1 MITRDTR
8 LAWALARDDG
18 MRSQHGVIVDK
29 LEVGTDIQVGV
40 RGGVGA
46 GVNADYSQVA
56 SCIAG
61 MAAPLQSVGDALNC
75 RGVLSDK
82 AYKQAASVAA
92 LSAAQVVGRKLSG
105 FNQWSPERQRLLYW
119 VALAALERVWVKLY
133 AIPEKL
139 DYKGR
144 EEGRTLDEPW
154 KVGKWLRG
162 KHGQTLPLKNWGK
175 QWAGVWVLLQ
185 DAIYDMDAAGIDL
198 LDECIHKQKA
208 RNKGRRAVLQ
218 G

>member
-29 LEVGTDIQVGV
+29 LEVGTDVQVGV
-40 RGGVGA
+40 RGGIGA
-46 GVNADYSQVA
+46 AVNADYSQVA
-56 SCIAG
+56 SCIAN
-61 MAAPLQSVGDALNC
+61 MPAPLQSVGDALNC
-75 RGVLSDK
+75 RGVLSDR

-92 LSAAQVVGRKLSG
+92 LSASQVVASKLNG
-105 FNQWSPERQRLLYW
+105 FKQWSPERQRLLYW

-133 AIPEKL
+133 AIPEKI

-162 KHGQTLPLKNWGK
+162 KHGQTLLLKNWGK

-185 DAIYDMDAAGIDL
+185 DAIYEMDASAIDL
-198 LDECIHKQKA
+198 LDECIYEQKA
-208 RNKGRRAVLQ
+208 RLRIKSAALQ

>member
-29 LEVGTDIQVGV
+29 LEIGADIQVGV

-46 GVNADYSQVA
+46 GVNAEYSQVA
-56 SCIAG
+56 SCIAS
-61 MAAPLQSVGDALNC
+61 MEPSLQSVGDALNC

-82 AYKQAASVAA
+82 AYRQAVSVAA
-92 LSAAQVVGRKLSG
+92 LSAAQEVGRKLSG

-133 AIPEKL
+133 AIPEKM

-162 KHGQTLPLKNWGK
+162 KHGQKLALKNWGRD
-175 QWAGVWVLLQ
+175 WAGVWALLQ
-185 DAIYDMDAAGIDL
+185 DVIYELDAESSDL
-198 LDECIHKQKA
+198 LDECIGKQKM
-208 RNKGRRAVLQ
+208 REGKSVLQ